1 MEQNTN
7 EKRTQARVQEAQNI
21 GERVSKLVG
30 NGDVAPA
37 LQVVDGYNGKDKDG
51 LYLAAAY
58 GVATQIDQLDEKS
71 PERKRLLN
79 TLLNYCTN
87 NCAYLNQE

>member
-1 MEQNTN
+1 MDLLYNTSMHF
-7 EKRTQARVQEAQNI
+7 
-21 GERVSKLVG
+21 GEHLT
-30 NGDVAPA
+30 
-37 LQVVDGYNGKDKDG
+37 LDGYNGKDKDG